1 MLAARMDLDSGEV
14 HVREVPRPRPAAG
27 QLLIRVAGAVIG
39 SVDRDI
45 LARRLPRQKAGAA
58 ETTVGHEVAGRVSA
72 PGAGVD
78 GWPLGQSVVVHP
90 LRAGPDGTRVLGL
103 DRDGG
108 WAEYLVA
115 RAAEVVAVPDSL
127 DVVHAAA
134 AASSVTAVWAA
145 LTRSARLVPG
155 ESVVICGQ
163 DARAVMA
170 ARIARLLGA
179 APIVLV
185 TGPGRTADADLGAD
199 IVIDLAIDGVAESI
213 PAAIG
218 GIGINV
224 ALVLDTGSATAV
236 EVGRILAD
244 GGRLLTIGRPLP
256 PDLLDST
263 LRRLTLTTHVIR
275 HFGSTV
281 SELRTV
287 LDLMGMGRIGGL
299 VPTRAVTLVEAAE
312 LARAA
317 PGEVVSVLPW
327 ASRSAEPPLDQG

>member
-1 MLAARMDLDSGEV
+1 
-14 HVREVPRPRPAAG
+14 
-27 QLLIRVAGAVIG
+27 LLLRVAGAVIG

-45 LARRLPRQKAGAA
+45 LARRLSRQKPGAA
-58 ETTVGHEVAGRVSA
+58 ETTLGHEVVGRVSA

-78 GWPLGQSVVVHP
+78 GWPLGRPVVVHP
-90 LRAGPDGTRVLGL
+90 LSVGPDGTRVLGL

-115 RAAEVVAVPDSL
+115 RATEVVAVPDSL
-127 DVVHAAA
+127 DIVHAAA

-163 DARAVMA
+163 DVRAVMT

-185 TGPGRTADADLGAD
+185 TGPGRTDDVELSADVVVDPQ
-199 IVIDLAIDGVAESI
+199 IDGVAESI
-213 PAAIG
+213 AAATG
-218 GIGINV
+218 GIGVDV
-224 ALVLDTGSATAV
+224 ALVLDAGSATAAD
-236 EVGRILAD
+236 VGRALAD
-244 GGRLLTIGRPLP
+244 GGRLLTIGRPIT

-263 LRRLTLTTHVIR
+263 QRRVTLTTHVSR

-287 LDLMGMGRIGGL
+287 LDLMRMGRIGAL
-299 VPTRAVTLVEAAE
+299 VPTRAVTLGEAAE
-312 LARAA
+312 VARAA
-317 PGEVVSVLPW
+317 PGEVISVLP
-327 ASRSAEPPLDQG
+327 